1 MLTLEIS
8 HAKWLLSTI
17 LDPLDSR
24 FTMTWLRLTYV
35 SSKRPLYLKTDSMF
49 WCFQQCQ
56 FSKKAGIEEGG
67 RA

>member
-49 WCFQQCQ
+49 WCMWVSSSVGFRKRQ
-56 FSKKAGIEEGG
+56 G
-67 RA
+67 